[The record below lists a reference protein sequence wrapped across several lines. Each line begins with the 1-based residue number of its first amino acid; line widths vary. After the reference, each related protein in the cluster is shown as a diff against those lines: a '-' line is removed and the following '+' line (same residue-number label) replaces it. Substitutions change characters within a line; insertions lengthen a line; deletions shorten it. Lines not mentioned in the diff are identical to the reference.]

1 VNLRQNPAHFLRCKQ
16 GITWRHNQLKDPLCR
31 LLKSVGLSPELEVPG
46 LCSNP
51 NLIMDVV
58 EYNYRIGGQALL
70 LDISVAGTSSDAYRA
85 RAARDALHAAKTR
98 EAEKHIR
105 YHSGEVGSNSFVPF
119 VVQEFGSLGPEATRW
134 LSQLLHHRA
143 QQCGVSNVKD
153 WVSARQARF
162 LTELSVSLQAA
173 QFGKFQLAAGRS
185 SPFSFLAGGTLEGA
199 LLLLRIL
206 LGPFPHKMGFLTRLR
221 VFPGVLFFPHLPRS
235 FLGNLESFL
244 FLSLSFLLFSL
255 LFIFHFLVK
264 RSSQMLKSV

>member
-1 VNLRQNPAHFLRCKQ
+1 VLSNRAFSFAVQRRLGLTHFANGLGHRVCGCELQVNLRQNPAHFLRCKQ

-185 SPFSFLAGGTLEGA
+185 SPFSFLAERNFGRSSPFTENSPGTIPTQDGFFNEAQGVSRGTL
-199 LLLLRIL
+199 
-206 LGPFPHKMGFLTRLR
+206 
-221 VFPGVLFFPHLPRS
+221 
-235 FLGNLESFL
+235 
-244 FLSLSFLLFSL
+244 FSPP
-255 LFIFHFLVK
+255 
-264 RSSQMLKSV
+264 SQEFSR